1 MNIDWDEQYARLE
14 MYEAWERK
22 EDKMNPV
29 LREKRQIFSDLCI
42 PWDDRIQR
50 EFDLEMS
57 KRNNADPQ
65 IVADMI
71 CHDYI
76 EYAMNHYTETMHKFL
91 KEKTKS
97 DGILYER
104 ELVSLIGKESM
115 GDLLK
120 ANLITP
126 VRFEYSTR
134 KAYRVNP

>member
-1 MNIDWDEQYARLE
+1 MNS
-14 MYEAWERK
+14 
-22 EDKMNPV
+22 V

-65 IVADMI
+65 IVADII

-76 EYAMNHYTETMHKFL
+76 DRAMENYTETMHEFL
-91 KEKTKS
+91 KGKCKS

-104 ELVSLIGKESM
+104 EIVSLIGKESLS
-115 GDLLK
+115 DLLK

-126 VRFEYSTR
+126 VHFKGSIR
-134 KAYRVNP
+134 KAYRINP

>member
-1 MNIDWDEQYARLE
+1 MNS
-14 MYEAWERK
+14 
-22 EDKMNPV
+22 V
-29 LREKRQIFSDLCI
+29 LIEKRQIFSDLCI

-65 IVADMI
+65 VVADII

-76 EYAMNHYTETMHKFL
+76 DRAMENYTETMHKFL
-91 KEKTKS
+91 KGKCKS

-104 ELVSLIGKESM
+104 EIISLIGKENLSE
-115 GDLLK
+115 LLK

-126 VRFEYSTR
+126 ICFKCSTR
-134 KAYRVNP
+134 KAYKI

>member
-1 MNIDWDEQYARLE
+1 
-14 MYEAWERK
+14 
-22 EDKMNPV
+22 MNPV

-42 PWDDRIQR
+42 PWDDKIQS

-104 ELVSLIGKESM
+104 ELVSLIGKENLS
-115 GDLLK
+115 DLLK

-126 VRFEYSTR
+126 IRFKCSTR
-134 KAYRVNP
+134 KAYKI

>member
-1 MNIDWDEQYARLE
+1 
-14 MYEAWERK
+14 
-22 EDKMNPV
+22 MNPV

-42 PWDDRIQR
+42 PWDDKIQS

-120 ANLITP
+120 TNLITP